1 MLNLSSLLEHS
12 AQEHP
17 ERTALVL
24 GDTRL
29 TYAELLS
36 RSQDIADALRHR
48 GVGKGDKVALSC
60 PNVPD
65 FPAAYFGILRVG
77 AVVVPLNVLL
87 RPQEVAYHLSDSRA
101 KALLCFEGTPQ
112 LPLAEVAKAGFDQ
125 APACEHFLLLHRIE
139 HTSSGSAGPAEVVA
153 TAAEDTA
160 VILYTSGTTGRP
172 KGAELTHRN
181 MAMNAMVAD
190 RLFTAAEDEVMLASL
205 PLFHAFGQSAVM
217 NMGLLRGATLVL
229 QPRFDAAEALRL
241 MHREGVTFF
250 AGVPTMYW
258 ALLGA
263 LGDLD
268 EQAPPAHLR
277 TAVSGGAALP
287 VEVLRQFGK
296 AFGVGVQEGY
306 GLSETSPVACFNPP
320 GLPPRPGSIGRPVW
334 GVQMK
339 LVDDSWQAVP
349 GDGRGEIAIRGHNV
363 MKGYYRR
370 PEDTAAVIRDGWFR
384 TGDIA
389 RRDADG
395 YYYIVDRVKDLIIRG
410 GFNVYPREIEEVL
423 ITHPSVSM
431 AAVVG
436 VPHATHGEDVKAFV
450 IRVPGA
456 PLSEEELIA
465 WCRERMAAYKYPRS
479 VEFRDSLPLTSTGK
493 ILKRELT
500 AEAGGGARPA

>member
-12 AQEHP
+12 AREHP
-17 ERTALVL
+17 GRTALVF
-24 GDTRL
+24 GDIRQ
-29 TYAELLS
+29 TYAELLARS
-36 RSQDIADALRHR
+36 RDIARTLRRH
-48 GVGKGDKVALSC
+48 GVGRGDKVALSC

-65 FPAAYFGILRVG
+65 FPAAYFAILRVG

-87 RPQEVAYHLSDSRA
+87 RPQEVAYHLDDSRA
-101 KALLCFEGTPQ
+101 KAFLCFEGTPQ
-112 LPLAEVAKAGFDQ
+112 LPLAEVGRAGFDR
-125 APACEHFLLLHRIE
+125 ADGCAHFLLLGR
-139 HTSSGSAGPAEVVA
+139 AGHQEDDGTEPVETVA
-153 TAAEDTA
+153 TAAEETA

-172 KGAELTHRN
+172 KGAELSHGS
-181 MAMNAMVAD
+181 MVMNAMVAD
-190 RLFTAAEDEVMLASL
+190 RLFTAAQDEVMLASL

-229 QPRFDAAEALRL
+229 QPRFDADEALRL

-263 LGDLD
+263 HATREG
-268 EQAPPAHLR
+268 QAPPPLR

-287 VEVLRQFGK
+287 VEVLQRFGK
-296 AFGVGVQEGY
+296 AFGVDVQEGY

-334 GVQMK
+334 GVEMK
-339 LVDDSWQAVP
+339 LIDDSWQTVP
-349 GDGRGEIAIRGHNV
+349 DDGRGEIAIRGHNI
-363 MKGYYRR
+363 MKGYHRR
-370 PEDTAAVIRDGWFR
+370 PHDTASVVRDGWFR

-389 RRDADG
+389 RRDEDG
-395 YYYIVDRVKDLIIRG
+395 YYYVVDRVKDLIIRG

-423 ITHPSVSM
+423 TTHPGVGM

-436 VPHATHGEDVKAFV
+436 VPHATHGEDVKAYV
-450 IRVPGA
+450 IPAPGTE
-456 PLSEEELIA
+456 LSEADLIA

-493 ILKRELT
+493 ILKRELAAENHGDT
-500 AEAGGGARPA
+500 APA

>member
-17 ERTALVL
+17 ERTAVVL
-24 GDTRL
+24 GGTRL
-29 TYAELLS
+29 TYAELLA
-36 RSQDIADALRHR
+36 RSQDVAARLRHHGIGR
-48 GVGKGDKVALSC
+48 GDKVALSC

-65 FPAAYFGILRVG
+65 FPAAYFGILRTG

-87 RPQEVAYHLSDSRA
+87 RPQEVAYHLTDSRA
-101 KALLCFEGTPQ
+101 RAFLCSEGTPE
-112 LPLAEVAKAGFDQ
+112 LPLAQVGREGFDQ
-125 APACEHFLLLHRIE
+125 VAGCEHFLLLE
-139 HTSSGSAGPAEVVA
+139 GAAGARPGAAPPTEAVA

-172 KGAELTHRN
+172 KGAELTHRSL
-181 MAMNAMVAD
+181 AMNAMVAD
-190 RLFTAAEDEVMLASL
+190 RLFATAQDEVMLAAL

-229 QPRFDAAEALRL
+229 QPRFDAGEALAL
-241 MHREGVTFF
+241 MRREGVTFF

-258 ALLGA
+258 ALLGT
-263 LGDLD
+263 LGD
-268 EQAPPAHLR
+268 QAPPERLS

-287 VEVLRQFGK
+287 VEVLQRFGK
-296 AFGVGVQEGY
+296 AFGVDVQEGY

-334 GVQMK
+334 GVQMR
-339 LVDDSWQAVP
+339 LIDDSWRSVP
-349 GDGRGEIAIRGHNV
+349 GDGRGELAIRGHNV

-370 PEDTAAVIRDGWFR
+370 PGDTDSVIRDGWFR

-423 ITHPSVSM
+423 ITHPAVSM

-436 VPHATHGEDVKAFV
+436 VPHPTHGEDVRAFV
-450 IRVPGA
+450 VPA
-456 PLSEEELIA
+456 PGTDLTEAELIA
-465 WCRERMAAYKYPRS
+465 WCRERMAAYKYPRG
-479 VEFRDSLPLTSTGK
+479 VEFRESLPLTSTGK
-493 ILKRELT
+493 ILKRELA
-500 AEAGGGARPA
+500 AEAHGETAPA

>member
-12 AQEHP
+12 AREHP
-17 ERTALVL
+17 GRTALVF

-29 TYAELLS
+29 TYAELLK
-36 RSQDIADALRHR
+36 RSQDIAVTLRRH
-48 GVGKGDKVALSC
+48 GVGRGDKVALSC

-65 FPAAYFGILRVG
+65 FPAAYFAILQVG

-87 RPQEVAYHLSDSRA
+87 RPQEVAYHLTDSRA
-101 KALLCFEGTPQ
+101 KAFLCFEGTPQ
-112 LPLAEVAKAGFDQ
+112 LPLAEVGRAGFDQ
-125 APACEHFLLLHRIE
+125 AADCAHFLLLGRIGE
-139 HTSSGSAGPAEVVA
+139 EETDSVVPPEGVA

-172 KGAELTHRN
+172 KGAELTHRS
-181 MAMNAMVAD
+181 MVLNAMVAD
-190 RLFTAAEDEVMLASL
+190 RLFTAADDEVMLASL

-217 NMGLLRGATLVL
+217 NMGLHRGATLVL
-229 QPRFDAAEALRL
+229 QSRFDADEALRL

-263 LGDLD
+263 LHPHGGRT
-268 EQAPPAHLR
+268 PPLR

-287 VEVLRQFGK
+287 VEVLQKFGK
-296 AFGVGVQEGY
+296 AFGVDVQEGY

-339 LVDDSWQAVP
+339 LIDDSWQTVP
-349 GDGRGEIAIRGHNV
+349 DEARGEIAIRGHNM

-370 PEDTAAVIRDGWFR
+370 PHDTASVMRDGWFR

-389 RRDADG
+389 RRDGDG
-395 YYYIVDRVKDLIIRG
+395 YYYVVDRVKDLIIRG

-423 ITHPSVSM
+423 ITHPAVSM

-436 VPHATHGEDVKAFV
+436 VPHATHGETS
-450 IRVPGA
+450 R
-456 PLSEEELIA
+456 
-465 WCRERMAAYKYPRS
+465 RS
-479 VEFRDSLPLTSTGK
+479 SSPCP
-493 ILKRELT
+493 
-500 AEAGGGARPA
+500 ART

>member
-12 AQEHP
+12 AREHP
-17 ERTALVL
+17 GRIALVL

-29 TYAELLS
+29 TYAELLARS
-36 RSQDIADALRHR
+36 RDIAEALRCR
-48 GVGKGDKVALSC
+48 GIGKGDRVALSC

-65 FPAAYFGILRVG
+65 FPAAYFAILHVG

-87 RPQEVAYHLSDSRA
+87 RPQEVAYHLTDSGA
-101 KALLCFEGTPQ
+101 KALLCFEDTPQ
-112 LPLAEVAKAGFDQ
+112 LPLAETGKAGFDR
-125 APACEHFLLLHRIE
+125 APDCEHFLLLHRI
-139 HTSSGSAGPAEVVA
+139 TLTGTAGAVPADAVA
-153 TAAEDTA
+153 TDAEDTA

-181 MAMNAMVAD
+181 LAMNAMVAD
-190 RLFTAAEDEVMLASL
+190 RLFTAADDEVMLAAL

-229 QPRFDAAEALRL
+229 QPRFDAEEALRL

-263 LGDLD
+263 LGTLD
-268 EQAPPAHLR
+268 AAVPPRLR

-287 VEVLRQFGK
+287 VEVLQQFGK

-320 GLPPRPGSIGRPVW
+320 GLTPRPGSIGRPVW

-339 LVDDSWQAVP
+339 LIDDAWQDVP
-349 GDGRGEIAIRGHNV
+349 GDGRGEIAIRGHNI
-363 MKGYYRR
+363 MKGYYQR
-370 PEDTAAVIRDGWFR
+370 PDDTAAVMNDGWFR

-423 ITHPSVSM
+423 ITHPAVSM

-436 VPHATHGEDVKAFV
+436 VRHPTHGEDVKAFV
-450 IRVPGA
+450 IPVPGTE
-456 PLSEEELIA
+456 LSEAELIA

-493 ILKRELT
+493 ILKRRLT
-500 AEAGGGARPA
+500 AGTTGEAGPA

>member
-29 TYAELLS
+29 TYAELQS
-36 RSQDIADALRHR
+36 RSQDIADALRDR

-87 RPQEVAYHLSDSRA
+87 RPQEVAYHLTDSGA
-101 KALLCFEGTPQ
+101 KALLCSEGTPQ

-125 APACEHFLLLHRIE
+125 APGCEHFLLLHRIE
-139 HTSSGSAGPAEVVA
+139 HTGSGSAEPAEAVA

-181 MAMNAMVAD
+181 MAMNAMVSD

-263 LGDLD
+263 LD
-268 EQAPPAHLR
+268 EQTPPTRLR

-296 AFGVGVQEGY
+296 VFGVGVQEGY

-339 LVDDSWQAVP
+339 LIDDSWQSVP
-349 GDGRGEIAIRGHNV
+349 GGGPGEIAIRGHNI

-370 PEDTAAVIRDGWFR
+370 PDDTAGVIRDGWFR

-389 RRDADG
+389 RRDSDG

-423 ITHPSVSM
+423 ITHPAVSM

-450 IRVPGA
+450 IRVPGTQ
-456 PLSEEELIA
+456 LSGEELIA

-500 AEAGGGARPA
+500 TEADGGARPA

>member
-12 AQEHP
+12 AREHP
-17 ERTALVL
+17 GRIALVL

-29 TYAELLS
+29 TYAELLA
-36 RSQDIADALRHR
+36 RSQDIAGALRRR
-48 GVGKGDKVALSC
+48 GIGRGDRVALSC

-87 RPQEVAYHLSDSRA
+87 RPQEVAYHLTDSGAR
-101 KALLCFEGTPQ
+101 ALLCYEGTPQ
-112 LPLAEVAKAGFDQ
+112 LPLAEVGKAGFDQ
-125 APACEHFLLLHRIE
+125 APDCEHLLLLHRIE
-139 HTSSGSAGPAEVVA
+139 RTGPADARSAAAVA

-181 MAMNAMVAD
+181 MVMNAMVAD
-190 RLFTAAEDEVMLASL
+190 RLFTAADDEVMLAAL

-217 NMGLLRGATLVL
+217 NMGMLRGATLVL
-229 QPRFDAAEALRL
+229 QPRFDAEEALRL

-263 LGDLD
+263 LGTPD
-268 EQAPPAHLR
+268 EPAAPTRLR

-287 VEVLRQFGK
+287 VEVLQQFGK

-339 LVDDSWQAVP
+339 LIDDAWQDVP
-349 GDGRGEIAIRGHNV
+349 ADGRGEIALRGHNI

-370 PEDTAAVIRDGWFR
+370 PDDTASVMNDGWFR

-395 YYYIVDRVKDLIIRG
+395 YYYVVDRVKDLIIRG

-423 ITHPSVSM
+423 ITHPAVSM

-436 VPHATHGEDVKAFV
+436 VRHATHGEDVKAFV
-450 IRVPGA
+450 IPVPGTE
-456 PLSEEELIA
+456 LSEAELIA

-493 ILKRELT
+493 ILKRRLT
-500 AEAGGGARPA
+500 AGNAGEAGPA

>member
-1 MLNLSSLLEHS
+1 MLNLTSLLEHS
-12 AQEHP
+12 AQEYP

-36 RSQDIADALRHR
+36 RSQDIADALSGL
-48 GVGKGDKVALSC
+48 GVGRGDKVALSC

-65 FPAAYFGILRVG
+65 FPAAYFGILRAG

-87 RPQEVAYHLSDSRA
+87 RPQEVAYHLTDSRA

-112 LPLAEVAKAGFDQ
+112 LPLAETGKAGFDQ
-125 APACEHFLLLHRIE
+125 APDCEHFLLLHRIE
-139 HTSSGSAGPAEVVA
+139 HTSSGSAEPAGMVA
-153 TAAEDTA
+153 TEAEDTA

-229 QPRFDAAEALRL
+229 QPRFDAEEALRL

-263 LGDLD
+263 LGSLD

-296 AFGVGVQEGY
+296 VFGVGVQEGY

-339 LVDDSWQAVP
+339 LIDDSWQAVP
-349 GDGRGEIAIRGHNV
+349 GDGPGEIAIRGHNI

-370 PEDTAAVIRDGWFR
+370 PEDTATVVRDGWFR

-423 ITHPSVSM
+423 ITHPAVSM
-431 AAVVG
+431 TAVVG

-450 IRVPGA
+450 IPAPGA
-456 PLSEEELIA
+456 QLSEEELIA

-500 AEAGGGARPA
+500 AEAGGGAGPA